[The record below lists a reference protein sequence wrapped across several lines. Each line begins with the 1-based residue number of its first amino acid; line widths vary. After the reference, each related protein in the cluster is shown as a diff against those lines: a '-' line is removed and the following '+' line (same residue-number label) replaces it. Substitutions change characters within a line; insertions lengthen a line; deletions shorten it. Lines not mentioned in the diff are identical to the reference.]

1 MKQCTNCQM
10 SFENE
15 FAFCPNC
22 GTPITQVE
30 EKACSPVAEQEITE
44 IADIVQSEF
53 EAKSPNI
60 DNLKFCSNC
69 GKKISKQCKFCEF
82 CGAEVGQVNK
92 SKADVMGK
100 IKENDFVKSV
110 NKDLKNSAT
119 IDTIKKKTQGIG
131 EKINLSHKLKGVLK
145 KKPLIIAVV
154 AVVVLIV
161 VLSSLHKCDECE
173 EVYFGKQN
181 KVEIFGEEYKL
192 CDECHDIW
200 W

>member
-1 MKQCTNCQM
+1 MKQCTNCQI

-22 GTPITQVE
+22 GGPITQVE
-30 EKACSPVAEQEITE
+30 EPACAPVAEQEITE
-44 IADIVQSEF
+44 IADIAQSES
-53 EAKSPNI
+53 EAKSSSI
-60 DNLKFCSNC
+60 DNFKFCSNC
-69 GKKISKQCKFCEF
+69 GKKISKQCNFCEF

-92 SKADVMGK
+92 SKVDVMGK

-131 EKINLSHKLKGVLK
+131 EKINSSHKLKGVLK

-161 VLSSLHKCDECE
+161 ILSSLHKCDECE
-173 EVYFGKQN
+173 EIYFGKQN